1 MSRSLR
7 SVVLL
12 AAVVLVLP
20 VAAWAQDLDG
30 ARERVAELESRLSD
44 ATERYEQTWAE
55 VERTTAELDELERR
69 GAQLEAQALELE
81 SLLAER
87 ARAVF
92 KRGSGASLELLLSSG
107 GADVALER
115 ASLAQVLQERDS
127 VSLEQALAARAALD
141 QTVALAA
148 QRREQLEV
156 LKADLARSQAELEGE
171 LDTAQTQVRTLEQRA
186 ARQRVIDRGGQQ
198 GTYACPLDR
207 GLTHFVDSW
216 GFPRSGGRS
225 HKGTDIMGP
234 MGVPVY
240 AFTSGVISRHS
251 AGALSG
257 RSLYLRGDDGNTY
270 FYAHLQGYAPAG
282 VVGSRVVAGD
292 HIAYNGDTG
301 NARGGAPH
309 IHFEQHP
316 GGGAAVNPYPY
327 LAAAC
332 F

>member
-1 MSRSLR
+1 MLRSLR
-7 SVVLL
+7 AVALL
-12 AAVVLVLP
+12 ATLVLMLP
-20 VAAWAQDLDG
+20 LAAWAQDLDG
-30 ARERVAELESRLSD
+30 ARERVAGLEGQLVD

-55 VERTTAELDELERR
+55 VERVTAELDRLERR
-69 GAQLEAQALELE
+69 GQELEVQAAELE

-92 KRGSGASLELLLSSG
+92 KRGSGASLEVLLTSG
-107 GADVALER
+107 GADTALER
-115 ASLAQVLQERDS
+115 ASLAQVLQERDWAG
-127 VSLEQALAARAALD
+127 LEEALAARIALD

-156 LKADLARSQAELEGE
+156 LQAELTRSQAELEGQ
-171 LDTAQTQVRTLEQRA
+171 LDTAQAEVRTLEERA
-186 ARQRVIDRGGQQ
+186 SRQRQIDRGSQQ

-207 GLTHFVDSW
+207 GVTHFVDSW

-251 AGALSG
+251 DGALSG

-282 VVGSRVVAGD
+282 GVGSRVAAGD

-301 NARGGAPH
+301 NARGGPPH